1 MYLGQNTYTDGT
13 RNIAFLNA
21 VSAAISGTDW
31 NAFAINIGNKVTL
44 VTDAVERFKTRTID
58 DIKYAIDQLTIAKA
72 NVPWG
77 VKRQRVVDVITKL
90 KAMVPGYQPQTI
102 GVAGEQTHYANPLLT
117 TSPTTTLPGTD
128 VPTANSI
135 FQQIFGGGGP
145 GIYVPTNNTGHGNL
159 GTTTD
164 TTYLQ
169 QPPTWWQKNKGK
181 VIVYGAI
188 GGVVAVGA
196 TIAYLALRKPTTKK

>member
-13 RNIAFLNA
+13 RNIAFKNA

-31 NAFAINIGNKVTL
+31 VAFALNIGNKVTL
-44 VTDAVERFKTRTID
+44 VADAVDRFKTRSID
-58 DIKYAIDQLTIAKA
+58 DIKHAIDQLTIAKV

-77 VKRQRVVDVITKL
+77 VKRQRVVDVITGL
-90 KAMVPGYQPQTI
+90 KAMVPGYQPQQS
-102 GVAGEQTHYANPLLT
+102 GVTGYQSHYDNPLLQAG
-117 TSPTTTLPGTD
+117 PVTTLPGTD

-135 FQQIFGGGGP
+135 FQQIFGGSGP

-159 GTTTD
+159 GTVD
-164 TTYLQ
+164 GNGVVLDQ
-169 QPPTWWQKNKGK
+169 PTWWQKNKGK
-181 VIVYGAI
+181 VVVYGAI

-196 TIAYLALRKPTTKK
+196 TIAYLALRKPTKK